1 MVFADGIVAL
11 NGITLTLPQVLAL
24 TFGAGMAVATAGTGL
39 YFRQRSRSLH
49 RKVVLA
55 QALTEQ
61 DDTARAITGSDGTVL
76 AANAAARQRWPN
88 ASPLAYLETLT
99 QTASPLP
106 DLETDLDGTREPEPE
121 TAADSLVRL
130 LAAVHSGTTE
140 KVELPVQDGGGP
152 EWLLVET
159 RPTDAAGSG
168 PARLWTAT
176 DISAR
181 RIIDDILRQERDD
194 LAEFLYL
201 LPVGIYSADSAGRLR
216 SVNQR
221 FSEWLGHTP
230 KDLTGQPLSALLH
243 DGEVPDIEGAWRGEL
258 TFVDSHGRPFPALV
272 IQTTYDDGGETLTRS
287 VVVRETL
294 TPSLTAPSDDHRYR
308 SLFDNAPVG
317 LCVLDPDGVITD
329 CNSAFETLCGRC
341 RADVI
346 DGTLLELLTEEDR
359 PDGQTLFDNALL
371 EQGPPAQREVR
382 FAANPDNAAMLRFSL
397 LGGDAVVAYL
407 IDTTAQRNLEA
418 QFAQA
423 QKMQAMG
430 QLAGGVAHDFN
441 NLLTAM
447 IGYCDLLLQRHGAG
461 DPSFADIMQVKQNAN
476 RAANLVRQL
485 LAFSRKQPLKPRR
498 LTVTDAL
505 SELSHLLRRLL
516 GESVRLDLRHGR
528 DVGQVRVDPG
538 QFDQVIINLAVN
550 ARDAMPGGGCLTI
563 STRQEQLEA
572 PLERGAEVIPPG
584 PYAVITAI
592 DTGVGIP
599 RENLGR
605 IFEPFFSTKTGSV
618 GAGTGLGLSTVY
630 GIIRQTGGF
639 VFVDSK
645 LSEGTT
651 FTIYLPRLTDMADA
665 AEPVI
670 RAIDDPALSA
680 APPPADS
687 TDLTGGGT
695 ILLVEDEDPVRVFAA
710 RALRNKGYTVTEART
725 GEQALDLLADNPAI
739 DLLITDMVM
748 PGIDG
753 ATLARRVRADRPGLQ
768 VILISGYSEEAARGE
783 ITDSTDFHFLPK
795 PFSLTQLAAR
805 VKTLLAQGTDNGANS
820 GANSGNTG
828 QAGD

>member
-1 MVFADGIVAL
+1 MLFADGFVAL
-11 NGITLTLPQVLAL
+11 NGIILTLPEALTAAFGSGVALAAGGGYLYARLRTRTLQRKATLALAL
-24 TFGAGMAVATAGTGL
+24 TA
-39 YFRQRSRSLH
+39 
-49 RKVVLA
+49 
-55 QALTEQ
+55 Q
-61 DDTARAITGSDGTVL
+61 DDTARAITGSDGSVL
-76 AANAAARQRWPN
+76 AANAAALQRWPN
-88 ASPLAYLETLT
+88 ASPLTYLEHLT
-99 QTASPLP
+99 QTTAPL
-106 DLETDLDGTREPEPE
+106 TADLDDSDETGPVPE
-121 TAADSLVRL
+121 TAADALARL

-140 KVELPVQDGGGP
+140 KVELPVQGESGA

-159 RPTDAAGSG
+159 RPTDGGDGAAG
-168 PARLWTAT
+168 RLWTAT

-201 LPVGIYSADSAGRLR
+201 LPVGVYSADSGGRLR

-221 FSEWLGHTP
+221 FSEWLGYTP
-230 KDLTGQPLSALLH
+230 KDLTGQPLSALLN

-258 TFVDSHGRPFPALV
+258 SFVDSHGRPFPALV
-272 IQTTYDDGGETLTRS
+272 FQTTYDDGGETLTRS
-287 VVVRETL
+287 VVVREAL
-294 TPSLTAPSDDHRYR
+294 SPAQSAPAEDHRYR

-329 CNSAFETLCGRC
+329 CNTAFEALCGHS
-341 RADVI
+341 RADLI
-346 DGTLLELLTEEDR
+346 DGTLTDLLTEEDR
-359 PDGQTLFDNALL
+359 ADGQELFDKTLM

-382 FAANPDNAAMLRFSL
+382 FAANPDNAAMLRFHL
-397 LGGDAVVAYL
+397 LEGDAVVAYL

-528 DVGQVRVDPG
+528 DVGNVRVDPG

-550 ARDAMPGGGCLTI
+550 ARDAMSGGGCLTI
-563 STRQEQLEA
+563 STRQEQLET

-584 PYAVITAI
+584 PYAVITVT

-605 IFEPFFSTKTGSV
+605 IFEPFFSTKTGSI

-639 VFVDSK
+639 IFVDSR
-645 LSEGTT
+645 LNDGTT
-651 FTIYLPRLTDMADA
+651 FTIYLPRLDDMADA
-665 AEPVI
+665 SEPVV
-670 RAIDDPALSA
+670 RATDDPVLTAALV
-680 APPPADS
+680 PPPSDS
-687 TDLTGGGT
+687 ADLTGGGT

-725 GEQALDLLADNPAI
+725 GEQALDLLAENPAI

-753 ATLARRVRADRPGLQ
+753 ATLARTVRADRPGLQ

-783 ITDSTDFHFLPK
+783 IADSTDFHFLPK

-805 VKTLLAQGTDNGANS
+805 VKALLAQNGS
-820 GANSGNTG
+820 GGSGG
-828 QAGD
+828 SSGGEG

>member
-1 MVFADGIVAL
+1 MVSAQGPILFAEGIIDL
-11 NGITLTLPQVLAL
+11 NGLLLTVPQAILIAFTAAFLAGAIIATGVVLLL
-24 TFGAGMAVATAGTGL
+24 TRRRTRDAAEQAI
-39 YFRQRSRSLH
+39 
-49 RKVVLA
+49 LA
-55 QALTEQ
+55 QALITH
-61 DDTARAITGSDGTVL
+61 DDTARAITDG
-76 AANAAARQRWPN
+76 A
-88 ASPLAYLETLT
+88 
-99 QTASPLP
+99 
-106 DLETDLDGTREPEPE
+106 G
-121 TAADSLVRL
+121 RL
-130 LAAVHSGTTE
+130 LAANPAAAARWPQGNPLHQLERTRLGADGIEGVSPDLLDDDIDPRLTTE
-140 KVELPVQDGGGP
+140 GGDTFFRLDAAVRSGAAARADLPVQGDAGT
-152 EWLLVET
+152 EWLQVET
-159 RPTDAAGSG
+159 RPLSLPSLP
-168 PARLWTAT
+168 PARLWTAV

-181 RIIDDILRQERDD
+181 RIIDDILRRDRDD

-201 LPVGIYSADSAGRLR
+201 LPVGIYSVDADNRLR

-221 FSEWLGHTP
+221 LAEWLGYASE
-230 KDLTGQPLSALLH
+230 DLIGQPLDSLLQG
-243 DGEVPDIEGAWRGEL
+243 DDAPDMDGAWRGDL
-258 TFVDSHGRPFPALV
+258 QFLDSHGRTFPALV
-272 IQTTYDDGGETLTRS
+272 LQTTYDDGGETLTRS
-287 VVVRETL
+287 VVVREAAGS
-294 TPSLTAPSDDHRYR
+294 PQAPQAEDRRYR
-308 SLFDNAPVG
+308 SLFDHAPVG
-317 LCVLDPDGVITD
+317 LCVLDPEGIITD
-329 CNSAFETLCGRC
+329 CNTAFEGLCASPRTAILD
-341 RADVI
+341 RSL
-346 DGTLLELLTEEDR
+346 TELLTVEDR
-359 PDGQTLFDNALL
+359 PDAQALFEQALL
-371 EQGPPAQREVR
+371 EQGTAAQREVR
-382 FAANPDNAAMLRFSL
+382 FAANPDNAAMLRFGL
-397 LGGDAVVAYL
+397 LGGDAVIGYL

-498 LTVTDAL
+498 LAVTDAL

-550 ARDAMPGGGCLTI
+550 ARDAMSGGGCLTI
-563 STRQEQLEA
+563 STRQEVLTE

-584 PYAVITAI
+584 PYAVVTAS
-592 DTGVGIP
+592 DTGIGIP

-605 IFEPFFSTKTGSV
+605 IFEPFFSTKTGTV

-639 VFVDSK
+639 VFVDSRPG
-645 LSEGTT
+645 EGTT
-651 FTIYLPRLTDMADA
+651 FTIYLPRLDDAPEAASTDTADT
-665 AEPVI
+665 
-670 RAIDDPALSA
+670 D
-680 APPPADS
+680 PPARSADPS
-687 TDLTGGGT
+687 PVPETADLTGGGT

-710 RALRNKGYTVTEART
+710 RALRNKGYTVIEART
-725 GEQALDLLADNPAI
+725 GEQALDLLAENPAI

-753 ATLARRVRADRPGLQ
+753 ATLSRQVRAERPGLQ

-783 ITDSTDFHFLPK
+783 IADSTDFHFLPK

-805 VKTLLAQGTDNGANS
+805 VKELLAQS
-820 GANSGNTG
+820 E
-828 QAGD
+828 